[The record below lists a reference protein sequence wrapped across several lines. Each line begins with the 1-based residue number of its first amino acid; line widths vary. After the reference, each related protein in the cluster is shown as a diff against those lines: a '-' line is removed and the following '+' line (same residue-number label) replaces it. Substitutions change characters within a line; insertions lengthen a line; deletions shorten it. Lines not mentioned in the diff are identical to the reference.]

1 MYKLLI
7 ALTLLGSCSS
17 GGGAGANHSEEQS
30 KAAPAS
36 ATRPATPESL
46 VGLYESD
53 QSGSVSQICIVERG
67 GQSRFGLVL
76 WGGNDHSCSGSGT
89 VERESGRIVLAM
101 DGDSPCRLEAEFDGN
116 QLSLAQAQ
124 PAGGPRDPGPGRRGL
139 RPERTGVPAQ
149 MAGARLT
156 QSGKTES
163 DALRARDLVGEQLYS
178 G

>member
-1 MYKLLI
+1 MHKLLI

-36 ATRPATPESL
+36 AARPAVPESL
-46 VGLYESD
+46 VGLYEGD
-53 QSGSVSQICIVERG
+53 QSGAVSQICIVERG
-67 GQSRFGLVL
+67 GESRFGLL
-76 WGGNDHSCSGSGT
+76 IWGGNDHSCSGSGT
-89 VERESGRIVLAM
+89 VERDSGRIVLAM
-101 DGDSPCRLEAEFDGN
+101 AGDSPCRLEAEFDGR
-116 QLSLAQAQ
+116 QLSFAQEQ
-124 PAGGPRDPGPGRRGL
+124 PAGCAYYCGAR
-139 RPERTGVPAQ
+139 AQ

-163 DALRARDLVGEQLYS
+163 DALRARDLVDEPLCS